1 MCRFLAYRGAPIS
14 MSKLLYEP
22 KNSLIHQSYHAQERE
37 EPLNGDGFGVGWYA
51 PEIEPT
57 PASFVSIQ
65 PAWNNRNLRSIARKI
80 RSNCIFAHIRAASKG
95 NVSENNCHPFDY
107 KNLLFMHNG
116 DIGGF
121 RKIKRTLRMGLSD
134 EIYDWIQGE
143 TDSEHFFALFLDNLL
158 KNGGEQTSENFVAT
172 LEETLV
178 QLKEILK
185 KNGVNKP
192 VLLNVAITN
201 GEYMVATRYVSGAGV
216 KANTLYHSEGSRYDC
231 NDGVCEMVQ
240 ADPSEHAVLIVSE
253 KLTDVKKDWHEVP
266 VNHFVAVDQN
276 LAVSISPIN
285 A

>member
-1 MCRFLAYRGAPIS
+1 MCRFIAYQGAPIS

-37 EPLNGDGFGVGWYA
+37 EPLNGDGFGVAWYA
-51 PEIEPT
+51 QEIEPT
-57 PASFVSIQ
+57 PATFVSIQ
-65 PAWNNRNLRSIARKI
+65 PAWNNRNLRNIARKI

-121 RKIKRTLRMGLSD
+121 REIKRTLRMNLAD

-158 KNGGEQTSENFVAT
+158 RNGGEQTSENFVAT
-172 LEETLV
+172 LEETFV

-201 GEYMVATRYVSGAGV
+201 GEFMVATRYVSGAGA
-216 KANTLYHSEGSRYDC
+216 KPNTLYHSEGSRYEC
-231 NDGVCEMVQ
+231 HNGVCEMVQ
-240 ADPSEHAVLIVSE
+240 ADSSQHAVLIVSE
-253 KLTDVKKDWHEVP
+253 KLTDIKEDWHEVP
-266 VNHFVAVDQN
+266 VNHFVAVDKN
-276 LAVSISPIN
+276 LSVSISPIN

>member
-1 MCRFLAYRGAPIS
+1 MCRFIAYQGAPIS

-37 EPLNGDGFGVGWYA
+37 EPLNGDGFGVAWYA
-51 PEIEPT
+51 QEIEPT
-57 PASFVSIQ
+57 PATFVSIQ
-65 PAWNNRNLRSIARKI
+65 PAWNNRNLRNIARKI

-121 RKIKRTLRMGLSD
+121 REIKRTLRMNLAD

-158 KNGGEQTSENFVAT
+158 RNGGEQTSENFVAT
-172 LEETLV
+172 LKETFV

-201 GEYMVATRYVSGAGV
+201 GDFMVATRYVSGAGA
-216 KANTLYHSEGSRYDC
+216 KPNTLYHSEGSRYEC
-231 NDGVCEMVQ
+231 HNGVCEMVQ
-240 ADPSEHAVLIVSE
+240 ADSSQHAVLIVSE
-253 KLTDVKKDWHEVP
+253 KLTDIKEDWHEVP
-266 VNHFVAVDQN
+266 VNHFVAVDKN
-276 LAVSISPIN
+276 LSVSISPIN

>member
-22 KNSLIHQSYHAQERE
+22 KNSLIHQSYHAQERK
-37 EPLNGDGFGVGWYA
+37 EPLNGDGFGVAWYA
-51 PEIEPT
+51 QEIEPT
-57 PASFVSIQ
+57 PATFVSIQ
-65 PAWNNRNLRSIARKI
+65 PAWNNRNLRNIARKI

-121 RKIKRTLRMGLSD
+121 REIKRTLRMNLAD

-158 KNGGEQTSENFVAT
+158 RNGGEQTSENFVAT
-172 LEETLV
+172 LKETFV

-201 GEYMVATRYVSGAGV
+201 GEFMVATRYVSGAGA
-216 KANTLYHSEGSRYDC
+216 KPNTLYHSEGSRYEC
-231 NDGVCEMVQ
+231 HNGVCEMVQ
-240 ADPSEHAVLIVSE
+240 ADSSQHAVLIVSE
-253 KLTDVKKDWHEVP
+253 KLTDIKEDWHEVP
-266 VNHFVAVDQN
+266 VNHFVAVDKN
-276 LAVSISPIN
+276 LSVSISPIN